1 MVVIV
6 STLQA
11 KTTKQ
16 LNFTFR
22 EGVTDNISRNEIP
35 TTEAS
40 LFPGKGFAHKR
51 AKVRGVGGRAKGG
64 INLYLGRRKNVKPA
78 MGGRFYRANPNKP
91 MSRVVNTLT

>member
-51 AKVRGVGGRAKGG
+51 ARERETKGG